1 MIKVFAFACIRFILG
16 LAITLMYEMNFK
28 PNLPFMDGQNKL
40 LDAINKRKIV
50 HCIVGAFAR
59 GGFQF
64 EVERSMTSKVA
75 VLMPIRSMVK

>member
-1 MIKVFAFACIRFILG
+1 MFAFACIRCILG
-16 LAITLMYEMNFK
+16 LAVTLMYQMNFK
-28 PNLPFMDGQNKL
+28 PNLPFMDDKNKL
-40 LDAINKRKIV
+40 LDAINKSKIV